1 MWNRISRMAGA
12 AGAALT
18 LVACG
23 SGDQTAATTTD
34 HISATTTIA
43 ADVPTAPTAPPA
55 TAEPLAKN
63 WFDLD
68 VGDCLVDLP
77 KVDLG
82 EVSVGVVD
90 CTIPHGGEV
99 FLRAPV
105 EVNAA
110 IADVAD
116 QQCAAGI
123 PEYTGRQSGD
133 DLTVTYL
140 IDSNQDRTS
149 DNPLPSTV
157 ICLLQAGGGQ
167 QLTGSARRH

>member
-1 MWNRISRMAGA
+1 MWHRAIRMTGA

-23 SGDQTAATTTD
+23 SGGQTAVTSTD
-34 HISATTTIA
+34 HISATTTA
-43 ADVPTAPTAPPA
+43 AATIPSAPPA
-55 TAEPLAKN
+55 TAAPRAKN

-82 EVSVGVVD
+82 EVSVGIVD
-90 CTIPHGGEV
+90 CTSPHAGEV

-123 PEYTGRQSGD
+123 AEYTGRPAGD
-133 DLTVTYL
+133 TFTVTYL

-157 ICLLQAGGGQ
+157 ICLLQAVGGR
-167 QLTGSARRH
+167 QLTESARRR

>member
-1 MWNRISRMAGA
+1 MWNRVIPMTGA
-12 AGAALT
+12 TGVALT

-23 SGDQTAATTTD
+23 SGGQKAVTSTD
-34 HISATTTIA
+34 HFSATTTA
-43 ADVPTAPTAPPA
+43 AAAIPPAPPA
-55 TAEPLAKN
+55 TAEPRAKN
-63 WFDLD
+63 WFDLN

-77 KVDLG
+77 EVDLG
-82 EVSVGVVD
+82 EVSVGIVD
-90 CTIPHGGEV
+90 CAGPHAGEV
-99 FLRAPV
+99 FLRFPV

-123 PEYTGRQSGD
+123 AEYTGHPAGD
-133 DLTVTYL
+133 TFTITYL

-157 ICLLQAGGGQ
+157 ICLLQAVGGQ
-167 QLTGSARRH
+167 QLTESARRH